1 MTVDS
6 WVMEAVAAGS
16 SKGSSLRDV
25 QRYIDERHFEELA
38 VDTLEA
44 ALATLVAAGKIYQD
58 GERYHPAKRTSKED
72 AMKQLFG
79 DG

>member
-1 MTVDS
+1 MTVET
-6 WVMEAVAAGS
+6 WVLEAVEAGG
-16 SKGSSLRDV
+16 SKGVTLRLV
-25 QRYIDERHFEELA
+25 QRHIDERHYEELA

-44 ALATLVAAGKIYQD
+44 ALAALMGAGRITLE
-58 GERYHPAKRTSKED
+58 GERYFPTKRTSKED